1 VGLIILLLGGFA
13 ATAWIIERRCATR
26 NWDFK
31 ERSLKY
37 LNDVERKRREIAHRT
52 RRKGKDSKENAAWLA
67 RIFSRIQA
75 APIFTVENAIHTPGI
90 VTMTSAF

>member
-1 VGLIILLLGGFA
+1 MGLIILLLSGFA

-37 LNDVERKRREIAHRT
+37 LNDVERKRREIP
-52 RRKGKDSKENAAWLA
+52 
-67 RIFSRIQA
+67 A
-75 APIFTVENAIHTPGI
+75 APQLDQELVEH
-90 VTMTSAF
+90 